1 MADTLDGARGCNRS
15 SRGAPRRVDT
25 SPVEPEAILA
35 AYRSSRRLIAALAA
49 LNALTVAAAALT
61 VAADGGWR
69 GTWMTNVA
77 GAYAVASL
85 LISWLTLRVSGR
97 SLEVHS
103 TWFDYRTSTEF
114 LRARWDQVDTVYSTP
129 AGICGRR
136 GPFRRYEY
144 RFEVCGRR
152 VDAGTAVGADADL
165 GKVIAEHTLPHLFDR
180 SVALLRAGRPVRF
193 GRVTLE
199 PHALVVRA
207 LPSRR
212 VDLEEIE
219 AHRLA
224 RGRLALE
231 VKGKQRP
238 LCLPLGRVPN
248 ARVLLDLLDQRL
260 AWQGAPAR
268 PRPQRPTRAR
278 AKNQRLEGRSAILR
292 VR

>member
-1 MADTLDGARGCNRS
+1 MGVWGWNRPSRRARPG
-15 SRGAPRRVDT
+15 VDNG
-25 SPVEPEAILA
+25 PVEPEAILA
-35 AYRSSRRLIAALAA
+35 AYRSSRRLIAGLAA
-49 LNALTVAAAALT
+49 LNALTMAGAALT
-61 VAADGGWR
+61 VVADGGWR
-69 GTWMTNVA
+69 GTWMTNAA

-97 SLEVHS
+97 SLEIHS
-103 TWFDYRTSTEF
+103 TGFDYRTSTEF
-114 LRARWDQVDTVYSTP
+114 LRARWDQVDTIYSTP

-136 GPFRRYEY
+136 GPLGRYEY

-165 GKVIAEHTLPHLFDR
+165 GKVLAEHTLPHLFDR
-180 SVALLRAGRPVRF
+180 SVAILRAGRPVSF

-199 PHALVVRA
+199 PHALVVRS
-207 LPSRR
+207 LPSRW
-212 VDLEEIE
+212 VDLDEIG

-231 VKGKQRP
+231 VKGRRRP

-248 ARVLLDLLDQRL
+248 ALVLIDLLNRRL

-268 PRPQRPTRAR
+268 PRSQRPNRAR
-278 AKNQRLEGRSAILR
+278 AKNQRLDGRSAIRR

>member
-1 MADTLDGARGCNRS
+1 MGARAWNRP
-15 SRGAPRRVDT
+15 SRRARRGVDNG
-25 SPVEPEAILA
+25 PVEPEAILA
-35 AYRSSRRLIAALAA
+35 AYRSSRRLIGALAA
-49 LNALTVAAAALT
+49 LNALTVAGAALT

-69 GTWMTNVA
+69 GTWMTNAA
-77 GAYAVASL
+77 GAYTVASL

-97 SLEVHS
+97 SLEVHP
-103 TWFDYRTSTEF
+103 TWFDYRTSTEL
-114 LRARWDQVDTVYSTP
+114 LRARWDQVDTIYSTP

-136 GPFRRYEY
+136 GPLGRYEY

-165 GKVIAEHTLPHLFDR
+165 GKILAEHTLPHLFDR
-180 SVALLRAGRPVRF
+180 SVAILRAGRPVNF

-199 PHALVVRA
+199 PHALVVRS
-207 LPSRR
+207 LTSRC
-212 VDLEEIE
+212 VDLDEIG

-224 RGRLALE
+224 RGKLALE
-231 VKGKQRP
+231 VKGRGRP

-248 ARVLLDLLDQRL
+248 ALVLIDLLDRRL

-268 PRPQRPTRAR
+268 PRSQRPNRAR
-278 AKNQRLEGRSAILR
+278 AKNQRLEGRSAMRR